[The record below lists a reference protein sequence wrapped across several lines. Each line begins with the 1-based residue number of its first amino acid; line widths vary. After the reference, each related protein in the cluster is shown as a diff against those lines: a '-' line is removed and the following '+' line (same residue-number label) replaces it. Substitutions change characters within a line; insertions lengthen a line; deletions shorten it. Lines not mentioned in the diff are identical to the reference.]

1 MLVITGAS
9 KERSV
14 TMSKKRVRLLDCL
27 FGSLFGFSIVA
38 YAHGSDLWV
47 VFLTAFLNTIYFM
60 ISISVDL
67 KKGE

>member
-1 MLVITGAS
+1 
-9 KERSV
+9 
-14 TMSKKRVRLLDCL
+14 MSKKRVRLLDCL